1 MKIIIIVLIIVAKII
16 AVIISYY
23 IVKICGISK
32 NCVLNKCSQK
42 HPLLV
47 RRFIPL
53 FFYVN
58 HPFSKISA
66 FLEIQDVTTFYRPV
80 GKTKALKDSFNLF
93 V

>member
-32 NCVLNKCSQK
+32 NCVLNKCGQK

-47 RRFIPL
+47 RRFIPP

-66 FLEIQDVTTFYRPV
+66 FLEIQDVTTFYKPV